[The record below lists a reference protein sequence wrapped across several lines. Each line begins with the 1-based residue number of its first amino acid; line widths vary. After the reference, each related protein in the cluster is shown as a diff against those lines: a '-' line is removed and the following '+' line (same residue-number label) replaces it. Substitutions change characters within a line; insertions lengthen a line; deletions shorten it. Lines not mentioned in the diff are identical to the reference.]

1 MVTENL
7 WTLGIMMNVDGK
19 VMNIN
24 NRHKAKKVL
33 NLILAGLLTFGLL
46 SFSQA
51 SLAFTEGCQLVAKM
65 AGPAYQTAPQ
75 MVGSFTSPDNMPVAF
90 ELNYVERS
98 GAWFVYQ
105 TEQSWFTKETCAPLT
120 KPHKNQVFEFSP
132 VVKNSQQGQFAV
144 VTPSFMIKT
153 YNKPD
158 IDKMAQRY
166 GFKLL
171 TELPSG
177 GAGIFDVS
185 GQPSYDR
192 MLEILD
198 RDKDIRYAAPVL
210 SEKRYR
216 LR

>member
-1 MVTENL
+1 MKYRQKNT
-7 WTLGIMMNVDGK
+7 
-19 VMNIN
+19 
-24 NRHKAKKVL
+24 
-33 NLILAGLLTFGLL
+33 ILTGLLTLGLM
-46 SFSQA
+46 SFSQV

-75 MVGSFTSPDNMPVAF
+75 MVGSFTTPETMPAEF
-90 ELNYVERS
+90 ELNYLERS
-98 GAWFVYQ
+98 GAWFIYQ
-105 TEQSWFTKETCAPLT
+105 TETSWFGKESCAPLIKT
-120 KPHKNQVFEFSP
+120 TQAGKIQTVDFSP
-132 VVKNSQQGQFAV
+132 VIKNSQQGQFAV

-177 GAGIFDVS
+177 GAAIFDVS
-185 GQPSYDR
+185 GQTSYDR
-192 MLEILD
+192 MLETLD

>member
-1 MVTENL
+1 MKN
-7 WTLGIMMNVDGK
+7 TLKNSIW
-19 VMNIN
+19 
-24 NRHKAKKVL
+24 
-33 NLILAGLLTFGLL
+33 AGLLGFGLMV
-46 SFSQA
+46 SAQSA
-51 SLAFTEGCQLVAKM
+51 LAFTEGCQLVAKM
-65 AGPAYQTAPQ
+65 AGPAYETDALK
-75 MVGSFTSPDNMPVAF
+75 VASFTPPDQMPDVF
-90 ELNYVERS
+90 ELDYLDRS

-105 TEQSWFTKETCAPLT
+105 SEQTWFTKERCAPLSKT
-120 KPHKNQVFEFSP
+120 HKTMTFEFAP
-132 VVKNSQQGQFAV
+132 VIKNRKQGQHAV
-144 VTPSFMIKT
+144 ITPSFMIKT

-158 IDKMAQRY
+158 IEKMAERY

-177 GAGIFDVS
+177 GSAIFDVS
-185 GQPSYDR
+185 GQTSYDR

>member
-1 MVTENL
+1 MKYKQKN
-7 WTLGIMMNVDGK
+7 
-19 VMNIN
+19 
-24 NRHKAKKVL
+24 A
-33 NLILAGLLTFGLL
+33 ILAGLLTFGLM
-46 SFSQA
+46 SVSQT
-51 SLAFTEGCQLVAKM
+51 SVAFTEGCQLVSKM

-75 MVGSFTSPDNMPVAF
+75 MVGSFTSPETMPTEF
-90 ELNYVERS
+90 ELNYLERS
-98 GAWFVYQ
+98 GAWFIYQ
-105 TEQSWFTKETCAPLT
+105 TEQSWFTKETCAPLIKT
-120 KPHKNQVFEFSP
+120 TQAGKMQSVEFSP
-132 VVKNSQQGQFAV
+132 VIKNSQQGQFAV

-177 GAGIFDVS
+177 GVAIFDVS